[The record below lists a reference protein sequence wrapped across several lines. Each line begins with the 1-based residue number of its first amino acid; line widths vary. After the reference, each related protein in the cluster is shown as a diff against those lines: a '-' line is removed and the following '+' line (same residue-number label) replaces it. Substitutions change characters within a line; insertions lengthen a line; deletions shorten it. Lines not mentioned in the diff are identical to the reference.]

1 MAEQPRDDYNPTTPS
16 GEDEKNPPS
25 MQPRGDATTEE
36 IGNSEAVEAVEEDE
50 RINDRFQ
57 ATDN

>member
-1 MAEQPRDDYNPTTPS
+1 MAERSKDDLNETPPS
-16 GEDEKNPPS
+16 REGDKNPPS
-25 MQPRGDATTEE
+25 AQPKGGATTEE
-36 IGNSEAVEAVEEDE
+36 IGKKEDVIEDE